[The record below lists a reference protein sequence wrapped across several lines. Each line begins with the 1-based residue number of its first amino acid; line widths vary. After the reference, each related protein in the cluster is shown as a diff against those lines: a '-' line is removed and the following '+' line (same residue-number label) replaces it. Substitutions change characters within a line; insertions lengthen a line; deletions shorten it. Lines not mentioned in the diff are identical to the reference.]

1 MIYQGK
7 ALYPV
12 REVTL
17 HTAATPGDWH
27 VDKTVHEMRDEI
39 ERWHTEKGWRAI
51 GYHRVIAPD
60 GKIAIGRSLWE
71 IGAHVLG
78 HNRGTIG
85 ICMIP
90 VQTHAGIKTFSDYFT
105 GAQRDALKA
114 YLLELRALTDIQ
126 KVSGHNEYANRECP
140 GFRVKSEDWI

>member
-71 IGAHVLG
+71 IGLDPRFRCDAFDCR
-78 HNRGTIG
+78 NRWHHQ
-85 ICMIP
+85 M
-90 VQTHAGIKTFSDYFT
+90 AK
-105 GAQRDALKA
+105 R
-114 YLLELRALTDIQ
+114 
-126 KVSGHNEYANRECP
+126 
-140 GFRVKSEDWI
+140 